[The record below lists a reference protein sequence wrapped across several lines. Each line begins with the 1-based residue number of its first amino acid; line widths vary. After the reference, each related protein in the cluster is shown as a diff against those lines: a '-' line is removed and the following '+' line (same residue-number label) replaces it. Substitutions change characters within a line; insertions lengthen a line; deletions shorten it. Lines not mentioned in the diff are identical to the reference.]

1 MMEDDRSTVKL
12 AYIAKRNNNNNK
24 KDPDGFLSSSSASHI
39 FFYLERKSDKGL
51 IFELLCRGVQENK
64 PNSTRE
70 TTTKTAYK

>member
-1 MMEDDRSTVKL
+1 MDFYRPLQPV
-12 AYIAKRNNNNNK
+12 I
-24 KDPDGFLSSSSASHI
+24 F